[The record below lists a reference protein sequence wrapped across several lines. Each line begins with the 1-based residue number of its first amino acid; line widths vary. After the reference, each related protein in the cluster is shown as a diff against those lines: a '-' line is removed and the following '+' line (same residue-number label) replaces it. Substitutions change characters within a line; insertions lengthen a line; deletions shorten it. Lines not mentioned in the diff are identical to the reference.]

1 MEIAQLSFAVVGA
14 VEFIKRLATKDFTT
28 AAVIL
33 TAGVVGALLAPQ
45 ISVTWFQGL
54 LIGLGASGVVTTASY
69 LGGR

>member
-1 MEIAQLSFAVVGA
+1 MEIAQLSFAIVGV
-14 VEFIKRLATKDFTT
+14 VEFVKRLFDKDFRT
-28 AAVIL
+28 AAIIIA
-33 TAGVVGALLAPQ
+33 AGIAGALLAPQ